1 MTIIILFAAGA
12 SLAWLTFHLCRSIDR
27 DFS

>member
-1 MTIIILFAAGA
+1 MTIIILFAVGA
-12 SLAWLTFHLCRSIDR
+12 PLSWLAYRLCCSIDR